1 MWGQF
6 CIQREGAGMNI
17 YDGGWWAVGS
27 RAVPEKIFAKD
38 GQLCI
43 YQSKEKA
50 EEEARRQNARNE
62 QRERKLTFPIHPC

>member
-1 MWGQF
+1 
-6 CIQREGAGMNI
+6 MNI

-50 EEEARRQNARNE
+50 EEEATE
-62 QRERKLTFPIHPC
+62 CRKEIGSGVVFKLYAGTE